1 MKHLAASTGHK
12 LKLTAIFGAVLALGI
27 GVASVDSTA
36 TTKPRDVDTIYDF
49 YLGGIKA
56 GELSIDA
63 DMKGDRYH
71 ATSILRTAGIVG
83 FVYKASFEA
92 ETEGRLTSAGFEP
105 VRFLADSRMRTK
117 EQRVEMRYANNAPQQ
132 VLAQPKFD
140 PRPWQIEPSEQVGA
154 LDPITAAI
162 SALAPMPK
170 AQICNRTVEV
180 FDGRRRY
187 AVDLGAPV
195 KDGKRIK
202 CKAMYRRIAGF
213 KPKMMKK
220 RPKFPFNIWYE
231 ERADGL
237 AHVVRG
243 AGDSMFGL
251 AVILLRDR

>member
-1 MKHLAASTGHK
+1 MAASTGRRTK
-12 LKLTAIFGAVLALGI
+12 LAALVGSVLVLGMGFGALE
-27 GVASVDSTA
+27 STA
-36 TTKPRDVDTIYDF
+36 NTKPRDVDTIYDF

-56 GELSIDA
+56 GELAIDA
-63 DMKGDRYH
+63 DMQGDRYH
-71 ATSILRTAGIVG
+71 ATSILKTAGIVG

-92 ETEGRLTSAGFEP
+92 ETEGLLTPDGFEP
-105 VRFLADSRMRTK
+105 VRFQADSRMRKK
-117 EQRVEMRYANNAPQQ
+117 EQRVEMRYANNAPRE

-140 PRPWQIEPSEQVGA
+140 PRPWQVDPTQQVGA

-170 AQICNRTVEV
+170 ADICNRTVEI

-187 AVDLGAPV
+187 AIDLGSPV